1 MRLNL
6 VTGEHLE
13 RINWAKASLSVQVK
27 DRLSLLASP
36 TFKPEYKRVEPKH
49 VLVVLSNPNCLDLVY
64 QKQPFIITML
74 EKMNGEELGQLLG
87 CFAHDKPETKP
98 VLNAI
103 IEGACEKMSEVV
115 MGDLQ
120 SLLRNVMNKN
130 LVLLSGRFK
139 GLAIGLME
147 EMVRVEVGR
156 SSLQTHLDAISFLT
170 SQPNLPSSAYYSA
183 LVEQYSGSPDNYSAL
198 LSKLVT
204 SNYSVRMEDLSV
216 VEYLASRK
224 PSQALKVFL
233 MAESNLPKERATEL
247 AGKIVAGFAG
257 ANEKAI
263 EKVYSE
269 FVDYF
274 KKTYP

>member
-1 MRLNL
+1 M
-6 VTGEHLE
+6 
-13 RINWAKASLSVQVK
+13 
-27 DRLSLLASP
+27 
-36 TFKPEYKRVEPKH
+36 
-49 VLVVLSNPNCLDLVY
+49 
-64 QKQPFIITML
+64 
-74 EKMNGEELGQLLG
+74 
-87 CFAHDKPETKP
+87 
-98 VLNAI
+98 
-103 IEGACEKMSEVV
+103 
-115 MGDLQ
+115 
-120 SLLRNVMNKN
+120 
-130 LVLLSGRFK
+130 
-139 GLAIGLME
+139 
-147 EMVRVEVGR
+147 
-156 SSLQTHLDAISFLT
+156 
-170 SQPNLPSSAYYSA
+170 
-183 LVEQYSGSPDNYSAL
+183 VEQYSGSPDNYSAL